1 MADCALELS
10 FDERSATAVEDQWRA
25 LRFLGL
31 PSQLDHRGMTNA
43 PHLSLVV
50 ASAIPDDVVA
60 RAREFFAAALPIR
73 LDVRGL
79 IAFGAGSR
87 VTLAHLAEP
96 PRAVVDEVTALR
108 QASPRVRHPVWTPH
122 VTLGRRIPRDRLGE
136 ATAAVDARGGEP
148 APDVLVADR
157 LRWWDPATATI
168 DVLARA

>member
-79 IAFGAGSR
+79 IERDDFQAA
-87 VTLAHLAEP
+87 
-96 PRAVVDEVTALR
+96 RALLGQSPVLIIMGEVV
-108 QASPRVRHPVWTPH
+108 
-122 VTLGRRIPRDRLGE
+122 
-136 ATAAVDARGGEP
+136 
-148 APDVLVADR
+148 R
-157 LRWWDPATATI
+157 LRAELQGEQDG
-168 DVLARA
+168 VKHLL

>member
-50 ASAIPDDVVA
+50 ASAITDDVVA
-60 RAREFFAAALPIR
+60 RVREFFSAALPIR

-79 IAFGAGSR
+79 ITFGTGSR

-108 QASPRVRHPVWTPH
+108 QASPLVRHPVWTPH
-122 VTLGRRIPRDRLGE
+122 VTLARGIPAARLGE
-136 ATAAVDARGGEP
+136 ALAVVGSGSEEPVGLTGAR
-148 APDVLVADR
+148 R
-157 LRWWDPATATI
+157 WDP
-168 DVLARA
+168 DR